1 MKHINLK
8 SIFATFLLLVGVCQV
23 SWGADFTRN
32 STIYLNTGNIN
43 WVSTNEQIVA
53 IFYYSDN
60 TYWCYETN
68 SAYSPKSELSKGTAT
83 TKIENNIYSVKVP
96 DATVKMMYFIRKNGN
111 TVLNYSAK
119 MSADDMNNNN
129 CVKLNDWDNSSV
141 WSTYTPVGGGDDTK
155 LSIDGVTQTEEKSI
169 YAIHLWKE
177 GTDGIDY
184 TFCKTNKDNYYMV
197 TGSWD
202 MSSLTGFGLK
212 KNNVWKGGGGET
224 AKIGEW
230 VKGVYASSDGSLP
243 TTGTVTAIYFYYD
256 GSNSALYLA
265 TSGSTNTYTVTI
277 SAGTGGSVTPN
288 GNLTIGGNPV
298 PITAIPASGY
308 AFENWPVT
316 GGASVANANVASTT
330 VTATADGTVTATFK
344 DNGGTSDTYTYY
356 YYNKYGWD
364 NVQAHIWNGTTDLT
378 GGWGSGK
385 MTQINSTR
393 WYFITFHS
401 AIQPKS
407 AIFHNGDKKDVDANV
422 DIDSDPT
429 KVYYRSDINADQK
442 WWNGFVQ
449 KITITAGEGGK
460 VSPTGEQV
468 LTNGSS
474 ITATA
479 NDGYAFAGWTCSNGV
494 GVADDKNAQ
503 TTLNATA
510 DGTLTASFAK
520 IHQIVLYG
528 TMQTDGSVGTFRE
541 VGPLVASEDNTTASL
556 SLELQ
561 ANETYAFK
569 LTKDGSWL
577 GSKSTM
583 ERGNSTDWD
592 LNEDNNAG
600 LKTDI
605 AGTYTFTWTY
615 ATSLLTVTYPGYSV
629 EIKSANTEQ
638 GTVSPAGI
646 QGIDNNGNLTVTVAP
661 KFGYKFDS
669 WECTDGINATT
680 PDANNRATIT
690 ATKDGKA
697 TAKFVTNPDIV
708 NNPRIKLDGN
718 FNGWNNKELMPLTSD
733 GKQATYTLHFDERG
747 PQEFGIREVKSET
760 DWAQAAWWW
769 CASGTTIRRNNC
781 TGIKFKKQGEYAGK
795 NPILVVDAIGDY
807 VFTYTYADS
816 TLTVTYPEK
825 VVTPQKYKLY
835 GDFYD
840 TGRKE
845 YEGSWSTDLKT
856 GTWTLEGIPEGA
868 HMFMLKAAD
877 GNLYF
882 NASADAATIQRENP
896 SVYVDNE
903 YSSDNRENITLNAD
917 EAGTYT
923 FQLDFDNRLITVTYP
938 GNIKIKYRLVYA
950 EQKPDGKYEK
960 YHPSTPY
967 INAVAEDATD
977 ERRDTVSLHVRC
989 SIPVYH
995 RNSLNQIDKIN
1006 NYDPNP
1012 NNIYVYLQK
1021 WDGTKWET
1029 KDTVVLQEGNEARV
1043 KRESGVYNFVV
1054 VQDPEA
1060 TDKKVYIDPNIEPY
1074 KGNYYIRTNV
1084 APGRWN
1090 NYKQIG
1096 NQITYSDYAAQHKH
1110 FEYYWCK
1117 WVDMAKTEEN
1127 RIRDNMANLK
1137 FTIANDYSNCV
1148 SDTCLDELDNCKFTV
1163 NGRLGHNANV
1173 RWMWHSK
1180 TNDIDRA
1187 YVAGKNANL
1196 FLVNKGG
1203 TINDKT
1209 EGTFN
1214 FEDRQNWT
1222 YKIELTATPK
1232 AKFAITKK
1240 PHDGAGDQRYWV
1252 VGNETEGVTLIEGEG
1267 RNTYR
1272 MRIVYDFKS
1281 DHLIYAWV
1289 PDDTTDI
1296 SKSIDLGATV
1306 VCMRKD
1312 NHNATQVRITPAETT
1327 LSNVH
1332 EALGV
1337 LSLSKK
1343 EFFDK
1348 PEGWNT
1354 WEREY
1359 YWISFPFDVNVS
1371 DIFSTFVWDRDYIIQ
1386 EYDGQSRADNGCW
1399 ADSPTYWRSLSK
1411 TDKMEAGKGYVL
1423 YISHEAVSKNN
1434 VYGHEPTELNI
1445 YFPSTGVTEITGAIK
1460 SVEVPQHTCTITRN
1474 NRDIYDSNWNLIG
1487 VPTWVNIEGMKD
1499 GPDPDEQ
1506 PENKNVSNIIIN
1518 GDTTV
1523 GFYYHFNTGTED
1535 GKPGNTWTP
1544 RNVKEGEEQLVF
1556 KNMRSYLIQW
1566 AGTINWSNKSWEETP
1581 STQGLQARRA
1591 AEAKSEE
1598 YTLRLELSRGET
1610 ALDQTFVRLQED
1622 GDVTADYDMNYDM
1635 TKIINP
1641 GANLYSLIGEKRI
1654 QAGANVLPLPA
1665 ENTTVYVPMGVVADK
1680 DGMYRFSMP
1689 DGTEGMLVS
1698 LADHETGMTYNLT
1711 TGYCDVPLT
1720 KGTYEQRFVLEIQ
1733 PKKGVTTGCNESTTD
1748 DGTLRKVLIDG
1759 NLYIQRGD
1767 ALYDAAG
1774 RAL

>member
-1 MKHINLK
+1 MTAVAGTSNLYEVTVEKGNSRDNVIFCLMKEG
-8 SIFATFLLLVGVCQV
+8 T
-23 SWGADFTRN
+23 
-32 STIYLNTGNIN
+32 
-43 WVSTNEQIVA
+43 
-53 IFYYSDN
+53 SDN
-60 TYWCYETN
+60 NWGNKEKQTLDITD
-68 SAYSPKSELSKGTAT
+68 YSTANNMFTIT
-83 TKIENNIYSVKVP
+83 T
-96 DATVKMMYFIRKNGN
+96 
-111 TVLNYSAK
+111 
-119 MSADDMNNNN
+119 NNNGQY
-129 CVKLNDWDNSSV
+129 SGT
-141 WSTYTPVGGGDDTK
+141 WSTYTPVGGGDDTE
-155 LSIDGVTQTEEKSI
+155 LSIDGVTQTEEKSN

-177 GTDGIDY
+177 GTDGKDY
-184 TFCKTNKDNYYMV
+184 TFYKTNKNNYYMV
-197 TGSWD
+197 IDSWD

-212 KNNVWKGGGGET
+212 NYNNQQPWVGGGGKT

-230 VKGVYASSDGSLP
+230 VTDVYASSDGSLP

-277 SAGTGGSVTPN
+277 SAGTGGSVTPE
-288 GNLTIGGNPV
+288 GNPQIGENPF

-308 AFENWPVT
+308 AFDKWTVT
-316 GGASVANANVASTT
+316 GGASVANANAASTT

-356 YYNKYGWD
+356 YYNKNGWD
-364 NVQAHIWNGTTDLT
+364 NVQAHIWNGPTDLT

-385 MTQINSTR
+385 MTQINSTQ
-393 WYFITFHS
+393 WYYITFS
-401 AIQPKS
+401 SDIQPTY
-407 AIFHNGDKKDVDANV
+407 AIFHNGDNKDKDNV
-422 DIDSDPT
+422 PIDSDAT
-429 KVYYRSDINADQK
+429 KVYYRSDINDATL
-442 WWNGFVQ
+442 WWNGFVH
-449 KITITAGEGGK
+449 KITITAGEGGT

-479 NDGYAFAGWTCSNGV
+479 NEGYAFAGWTCSKGV

-520 IHQIVLYG
+520 IHQIVLHG
-528 TMQTDGSVGTFRE
+528 TMQTDGSVGAFGE
-541 VGPLVASEDNTTASL
+541 VGQLVASEDNTTASL
-556 SLELQ
+556 SLNLQ
-561 ANETYAFK
+561 ANKTYEFK
-569 LTKDGSWL
+569 LKKDGSWL
-577 GSKSTM
+577 GSNSTM

-615 ATSLLTVTYPGYSV
+615 ATGRLTVTYPGYSV

-646 QGIDNNGNLTVTVAP
+646 QGIANEGNLTVTVAP

-669 WECTDGINATT
+669 WECTDGISATT
-680 PDANNRATIT
+680 PDASNRATIT

-708 NNPRIKLDGN
+708 NNPRIKLDGT
-718 FNGWNNKELMPLTSD
+718 FNNWNNSELMALTSD
-733 GKQATYTLHFDERG
+733 GKQATYTLYFNTRG
-747 PQEFGIREVKSET
+747 PKEFGIREVKSASDLT
-760 DWAQAAWWW
+760 QAAWWW

-781 TGIKFKKQGEYAGK
+781 TGIKFKKEGEYAGQ
-795 NPILVVDAIGDY
+795 NPTLVVDAIGDY

-835 GDFYD
+835 GDFYG
-840 TGRKE
+840 TGWKE
-845 YEGSWSTDLKT
+845 YEGSWNTDLT
-856 GTWTLEGIPEGA
+856 EGEWTLEDIPEGG

-882 NASADAATIQRENP
+882 NAEAGAATIQRENP

-903 YSSDNRENITLNAD
+903 YSSDDRENITLNAD
-917 EAGTYT
+917 EAGTYKFT
-923 FQLDFDNRLITVTYP
+923 LDFTHRLITVTYP
-938 GNIKIKYRLVYA
+938 GNIKIKYRMVYA
-950 EQKPDGKYEK
+950 EQKSDGTYEK

-977 ERRDTVSLHVRC
+977 ERRDTVSLHIRC
-989 SIPVYH
+989 SIPDYH
-995 RNSLNQIDKIN
+995 RNSLEQIDRIN
-1006 NYDPNP
+1006 KYDPNP
-1012 NNIYVYLQK
+1012 NSIYVYLQK

-1029 KDTVVLQEGNEARV
+1029 TETMALQENARIA
-1043 KRESGVYNFVV
+1043 RESGVYNFVV
-1054 VQDPEA
+1054 VQDPIASEN
-1060 TDKKVYIDPNIEPY
+1060 KVYIDPNIEPY

-1117 WVDMAKTEEN
+1117 WVDMGKTDEN
-1127 RIRDNMANLK
+1127 LIRDGMANLK

-1148 SDTCLDELDNCKFTV
+1148 SDTCLDELDNRKFTV
-1163 NGRLGHNANV
+1163 NGRLGSNANV

-1187 YVAGKNANL
+1187 YVAGKGANL

-1203 TINDKT
+1203 TINGAT
-1209 EGTFN
+1209 TGTFS
-1214 FEDRQNWT
+1214 FEDRENWT

-1267 RNTYR
+1267 RDTYR

-1296 SKSIDLGATV
+1296 SKSIDLGVAV

-1327 LSNVH
+1327 LSSVQ

-1348 PEGWNT
+1348 QPAEGWNT

-1386 EYDGQSRADNGCW
+1386 EYDGASRAKNGCW
-1399 ADSPTYWRSLSK
+1399 ADSPSYWRNLSK

-1423 YISHEAVSKNN
+1423 YISHDAVKKNN
-1434 VYGHEPTELNI
+1434 VYGNNPTELNI
-1445 YFPSTGVTEITGAIK
+1445 YFPSTGVTKITGAIQNIT
-1460 SVEVPQHTCTITRN
+1460 VPEHKCTITRN

-1487 VPTWVNIEGMKD
+1487 VPTWVNIEGMAD
-1499 GPDPDEQ
+1499 GPELGEQ
-1506 PENKNVSNIIIN
+1506 PENKNVSNIITN
-1518 GDTTV
+1518 DDNKTV
-1523 GFYYHFNTGTED
+1523 GFYYHFNTGTEN

-1544 RNVKEGEEQLVF
+1544 RNVKEGEKELVF
-1556 KNMRSYLIQW
+1556 KNMCSYLIQW
-1566 AGTINWSNKSWEETP
+1566 AGTINWSNKSWDETP
-1581 STQGLQARRA
+1581 STQGLQARRT
-1591 AEAKSEE
+1591 AEAKPEE
-1598 YTLRLELSRGET
+1598 YTLRLELSRGGT

-1622 GDVTADYDMNYDM
+1622 GEVTADYDMNYDM
-1635 TKIINP
+1635 TKIINS

-1654 QAGANVLPLPA
+1654 QAGANVQPLPA
-1665 ENTTVYVPMGVVADK
+1665 ENTTVYVPVGVVADK

-1698 LADHETGMTYNLT
+1698 LADHETGMTYNLAT
-1711 TGYCDVPLT
+1711 SDYEVPLT
-1720 KGTYEQRFVLEIQ
+1720 AGTYEQRFVLEIQ
-1733 PKKGVTTGCNESTTD
+1733 PKKGVTTGCNESTAD

>member
-8 SIFATFLLLVGVCQV
+8 SIFATFLLLMGVCQV
-23 SWGADFTRN
+23 SWGYDWSDGKTLYFDNSQTNWSEVYLIIGHNNYSRAYKMEPRDN
-32 STIYLNTGNIN
+32 STLYQYTMTPTWGGYKCFFISPTIGNSSLDGTN
-43 WVSTNEQIVA
+43 STN
-53 IFYYSDN
+53 
-60 TYWCYETN
+60 
-68 SAYSPKSELSKGTAT
+68 
-83 TKIENNIYSVKVP
+83 
-96 DATVKMMYFIRKNGN
+96 
-111 TVLNYSAK
+111 
-119 MSADDMNNNN
+119 
-129 CVKLNDWDNSSV
+129 
-141 WSTYTPVGGGDDTK
+141 
-155 LSIDGVTQTEEKSI
+155 
-169 YAIHLWKE
+169 
-177 GTDGIDY
+177 
-184 TFCKTNKDNYYMV
+184 
-197 TGSWD
+197 
-202 MSSLTGFGLK
+202 
-212 KNNVWKGGGGET
+212 
-224 AKIGEW
+224 
-230 VKGVYASSDGSLP
+230 
-243 TTGTVTAIYFYYD
+243 
-256 GSNSALYLA
+256 
-265 TSGSTNTYTVTI
+265 I
-277 SAGTGGSVTPN
+277 SAAANSCPDRTANITKEVTDDILIEVD
-288 GNLTIGGNPV
+288 G
-298 PITAIPASGY
+298 AISPY
-308 AFENWPVT
+308 NIK
-316 GGASVANANVASTT
+316 TT
-330 VTATADGTVTATFK
+330 QNYDP
-344 DNGGTSDTYTYY
+344 NGGTSDTYTYY
-356 YYNKYGWD
+356 YYNQYDWSGV
-364 NVQAHIWNGTTDLT
+364 NAYIWNNENGDTKLT
-378 GGWGSGK
+378 GDYPGRPMAPIADGSKWYSITLVQPTKSLTRIIFSNASNGNNK
-385 MTQINSTR
+385 DGDDVVIN
-393 WYFITFHS
+393 
-401 AIQPKS
+401 
-407 AIFHNGDKKDVDANV
+407 
-422 DIDSDPT
+422 SDPT

-520 IHQIVLYG
+520 IHQIVLHG
-528 TMQTDGSVGTFRE
+528 TMQTDGSVGTFGE

-556 SLELQ
+556 SVTLKEDTKY
-561 ANETYAFK
+561 EFK
-569 LTKDGSWL
+569 LTIDGDWR
-577 GSKSTM
+577 GSNSTM
-583 ERGNSTDWD
+583 TRGNSTDWD
-592 LNEDNNAG
+592 LNENHNAG

-615 ATSLLTVTYPGYSV
+615 ATGRLTVTYPGYSV

-638 GTVSPAGI
+638 GAVSPAGI
-646 QGIDNNGNLTVTVAP
+646 QGIDNNGNLTVTVTP

-760 DWAQAAWWW
+760 DLAQAAWWW

-781 TGIKFKKQGEYAGK
+781 TGIKFKKEGEYAGK

-840 TGRKE
+840 TGWKE
-845 YEGSWSTDLKT
+845 YEGDYWTDDLKT
-856 GTWTLEGIPEGA
+856 GTWILENIPEGA

-882 NASADAATIQRENP
+882 NASADAATIQRENT
-896 SVYVDNE
+896 SVHIDNE

-950 EQKPDGKYEK
+950 EKKPNGTYEK

-989 SIPVYH
+989 SIPDYH

-1021 WDGTKWET
+1021 WEGTKWET

-1060 TDKKVYIDPNIEPY
+1060 TENKVYIDPNIEPY

-1127 RIRDNMANLK
+1127 LIRDGMANLK

-1148 SDTCLDELDNCKFTV
+1148 SDTCADEMYNRKFTV
-1163 NGRLGHNANV
+1163 NGRLGSNANV

-1187 YVAGKNANL
+1187 YVAGKGANL

-1203 TINDKT
+1203 TINGKKD
-1209 EGTFN
+1209 EGTFS
-1214 FEDRQNWT
+1214 FEDRENWT

-1232 AKFAITKK
+1232 AKIAITKK

-1267 RNTYR
+1267 RDTYR

-1296 SKSIDLGATV
+1296 SKSIDLGAAV

-1312 NHNATQVRITPAETT
+1312 NHNATQVRITPDTTT
-1327 LSNVH
+1327 LRNVQ

-1337 LSLSKK
+1337 LSLSKA
-1343 EFFDK
+1343 EFFNTQNN
-1348 PEGWNT
+1348 GWNT

-1423 YISHEAVSKNN
+1423 YISHEAVEKNN
-1434 VYGHEPTELNI
+1434 VYGNNPTELNI

-1460 SVEVPQHTCTITRN
+1460 SVEVPKHTCTDTRN

-1506 PENKNVSNIIIN
+1506 PENKNVYNIIEN
-1518 GDTTV
+1518 DGKTV
-1523 GFYYHFNTGTED
+1523 GFYYHFNTGTEE

-1544 RNVKEGEEQLVF
+1544 RNVTEGEEQLVF

-1566 AGTINWSNKSWEETP
+1566 AGIINWSNKSWEETP

-1591 AEAKSEE
+1591 AEAKPEE

-1641 GANLYSLIGEKRI
+1641 GANLYSLIGTNLI

-1665 ENTTVYVPMGVVADK
+1665 ENTTVYVPVGVVADK

-1689 DGTEGMLVS
+1689 DGTDGMLV
-1698 LADHETGMTYNLT
+1698 LLTDHETAMTYNLT

-1733 PKKGVTTGCNESTTD
+1733 PKKNVTTGCNESTTD